1 MRILAIII
9 SVWCLSFFAQARSLD
24 DIIESKYIV
33 IAVYNDYLPFSA
45 KVAGEP
51 VGIDVEIASE
61 IAASLNV
68 ELRLKW
74 MTADESSED
83 DLRNNLWKG
92 HFLDKTKADLML
104 RVPYDKD
111 YKLKRDDVG
120 LLVHEQVH
128 MFAPYHTETWK
139 IVFDTSRLEAVP
151 TMALFQYHPI
161 GVEIDSI
168 PQFYLMSAFRGSMR
182 KNTRQFN
189 TLDLAVQGM
198 VNAEV
203 DAVMGL
209 RSQITSLHH
218 QLQSSAS
225 PKSSQYQLAN
235 NAFPLLGKQKWD
247 IGMAVHTDFRALGYS
262 VGDIVFAMIDDGRM
276 AKIFAKH
283 HAHFEIPTYY
293 SK

>member
-1 MRILAIII
+1 MLMSLCA
-9 SVWCLSFFAQARSLD
+9 ATATQARTLD
-24 DIIESKYIV
+24 DIQDSKFIV

-45 KVAGEP
+45 KINGEA
-51 VGIDVEIASE
+51 VGIDVDIAE
-61 IAASLNV
+61 HIAKTLQV

-74 MTADESSED
+74 MTADESTED

-111 YKLKRDDVG
+111 YSLKRDDVG

-139 IVFDTSRLEAVP
+139 IVFDQSRLADVP

-168 PQFYLMSAFRGSMR
+168 PQFYLMSAFRGSMA
-182 KNTRQFN
+182 KNTKQFN
-189 TLDLAVQGM
+189 TLALAVAGM
-198 VNAEV
+198 QAGQV

-209 RSQITSLHH
+209 RSQISALHH
-218 QLQSSAS
+218 TLDA
-225 PKSSQYQLAN
+225 KQYKLAN

-247 IGMAVHTDFRALGYS
+247 IGMAVQTDYRALGYE
-262 VGDIVFAMIDDGRM
+262 VGDIVSAMIQDGTLS
-276 AKIFAKH
+276 AIFTQH
-283 HAHFEIPTYY
+283 HVEYEVPAYY
-293 SK
+293 IQ

>member
-1 MRILAIII
+1 MRVFFLII
-9 SVWCLSFFAQARSLD
+9 SVLCLTFFAQARSLD
-24 DIIESKYIV
+24 DIVESKYIV

-45 KVAGEP
+45 NVDGEAI
-51 VGIDVEIASE
+51 GIDVDIAKE
-61 IAASLNV
+61 IAASLDV

-92 HFLDKTKADLML
+92 HFLDRTKADLML

-128 MFAPYHTETWK
+128 MFASYHTETWK
-139 IVFDTSRLEAVP
+139 IVFDTARLEAVP

-182 KNTRQFN
+182 KNTRQFDS
-189 TLDLAVQGM
+189 LLLAVQGM
-198 VNAEV
+198 VNADV

-209 RSQITSLHH
+209 RSQITALHH
-218 QLQSSAS
+218 QIQTTYSNE
-225 PKSSQYQLAN
+225 PQRFQLAT

-247 IGMAVHTDFRALGYS
+247 IGMAVHADFRALGYS
-262 VGDIVFAMIDDGRM
+262 VGDIVFGMIDDGRM
-276 AKIFAKH
+276 ANIFAQH
-283 HAHFEIPTYY
+283 HAYFEIPEYY
-293 SK
+293 KE

>member
-1 MRILAIII
+1 LRVLFIII
-9 SVWCLSFFAQARSLD
+9 SVWCLSFFAHARSLD

-51 VGIDVEIASE
+51 VGIDVEIASV

-139 IVFDTSRLEAVP
+139 IVFDTARLEAVP

-182 KNTRQFN
+182 ENTRQFD

-218 QLQSSAS
+218 QLKSSTS
-225 PKSSQYQLAN
+225 QKSSQYQLAN

-276 AKIFAKH
+276 ANIFAKH

-293 SK
+293 SE